1 MSVSLPLDEMT
12 VLEKLQLMEMIWD
25 DLSRNA
31 EAMEAPAWHGELLA
45 AREAAIVHGKETFE
59 DWDVAKER
67 LEQDLE

>member
-31 EAMEAPAWHGELLA
+31 EAMEPPAWHGELLA
-45 AREAAIVHGKETFE
+45 AREAANAHGKETFE
-59 DWDVAKER
+59 DWEVAKER
-67 LEQDLE
+67 LEKDLE